1 MAVDFEVEDSELT
14 VLFDPLRYL
23 SPAAAFADGHTT
35 TTDGYDNDID
45 NRYQNDP
52 TKTKKLEGILGRLRY
67 FSPQENA
74 QFIAQRPETTKDS
87 WWEQ

>member
-1 MAVDFEVEDSELT
+1 MESERCVVLVFPFSTFFWLLIVMVEDSELT
-14 VLFDPLRYL
+14 VLFDSLRYL

-52 TKTKKLEGILGRLRY
+52 TKDKKLEGDIRSPRY
-67 FSPQENA
+67 FSL
-74 QFIAQRPETTKDS
+74 TYL
-87 WWEQ
+87 